1 MENEIL
7 QETETDLLETE
18 EIQQTDVPINENSTV
33 SDVGTS
39 ETSGIEDDS
48 VLDPEET
55 ITDSGM
61 ESDTGVESDGSLDDA
76 QAVYTQ
82 EEMEQIVAALLS
94 GQNETVEEA
103 EEEVRTLFNTPLQE
117 YSVSEGLLLIVLL
130 LILSAFVNSVF
141 KGSRFMSKLR

>member
-18 EIQQTDVPINENSTV
+18 EIQQTDVPIDENNTV
-33 SDVGTS
+33 SGVGTS
-39 ETSGIEDDS
+39 ETSGIEDES

-55 ITDSGM
+55 MTDSGV

-103 EEEVRTLFNTPLQE
+103 DTFINEISKAIYLKPGQEFGIREVLIFEGYEEDERL
-117 YSVSEGLLLIVLL
+117 
-130 LILSAFVNSVF
+130 
-141 KGSRFMSKLR
+141 

>member
-1 MENEIL
+1 M
-7 QETETDLLETE
+7 ETE
-18 EIQQTDVPINENSTV
+18 EIQQTDVPIDENNTV

-39 ETSGIEDDS
+39 ETSGIEDES
-48 VLDPEET
+48 VFDPEET
-55 ITDSGM
+55 MTDSGV
-61 ESDTGVESDGSLDDA
+61 ESDTGVESDGSLDGA

-103 EEEVRTLFNTPLQE
+103 EEEIRTVFNTPLEE
-117 YSVSEGLLLIVLL
+117 YSVSEGLLLIILL
-130 LILSAFVNSVF
+130 LILSAFVNSIF